1 MGSKPNGKS
10 IKTDAWQPKPGN
22 RPKISVF
29 TGAHARKLQ
38 DTERQ
43 RESLL
48 ERKQRLE
55 TQLAKIQSDLESLDV
70 KISDII
76 PPDWIETIAKPIAK
90 ALGDVFEDVASDV
103 LPLGDGVV
111 LSLCRNG
118 VPVEDR
124 LVGKGSKTILLV
136 PLDLRD
142 ESKAIGVRD
151 YSKRLDGF
159 PEGSLGAIQGLC
171 YPTIEVAG
179 DDTVGSLLQF
189 LK

>member
-10 IKTDAWQPKPGN
+10 ARIDSWQPKPGN

-29 TGAHARKLQ
+29 TGAHARKLK
-38 DTERQ
+38 DMERQ
-43 RESLL
+43 VESLN
-48 ERKQRLE
+48 EKKARLE
-55 TQLAKIQSDLESLDV
+55 TQLTKIQSELERVDM
-70 KISDII
+70 KIGEVVA
-76 PPDWIETIAKPIAK
+76 PDWVEIIAKPIAK
-90 ALGDVFEDVASDV
+90 ELAMVFPDVETDV
-103 LPLGDGVV
+103 LHVGNGVTIV
-111 LSLCRNG
+111 LSKKD

-124 LVGKGSKTILLV
+124 LVGKGSKTISLV
-136 PLDLRD
+136 PVDLHD

-171 YPTIEVAG
+171 YPVKEVAG
-179 DDTVGSLLQF
+179 SDDIGSLLQF